1 MYCLVEDILKSIDRA
16 VILQLLDDEN
26 RGIDSVNL
34 NDTSDPASI
43 RLSEQIQKAQDEI
56 DSYLYSRYILPF
68 EEVPQIVKQIAVD
81 LSIYNCYKRRHYE
94 SMPETVDDIYKG
106 KVKLLESIQKGTIF
120 LGVETTTGANSQKVI
135 MNKTTNDRIFHKDLL
150 DRYI

>member
-1 MYCLVEDILKSIDRA
+1 
-16 VILQLLDDEN
+16 
-26 RGIDSVNL
+26 
-34 NDTSDPASI
+34 
-43 RLSEQIQKAQDEI
+43 
-56 DSYLYSRYILPF
+56 
-68 EEVPQIVKQIAVD
+68 
-81 LSIYNCYKRRHYE
+81 
-94 SMPETVDDIYKG
+94 MPETVDDIYKG